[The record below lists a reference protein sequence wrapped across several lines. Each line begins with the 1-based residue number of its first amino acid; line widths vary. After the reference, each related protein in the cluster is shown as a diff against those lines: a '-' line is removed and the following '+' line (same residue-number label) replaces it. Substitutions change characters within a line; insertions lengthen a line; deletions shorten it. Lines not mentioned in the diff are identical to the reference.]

1 MRRFLLASMA
11 LLSLVSGA
19 HAADKLVDQL
29 IYRPGPTSVAN
40 FGWQTEFGGRYWY
53 SSGKTQLDLFGPV
66 QPFLLSRL
74 TFSGLT
80 GHSGELYGRV
90 DHSVGFFFK
99 GNVGLGRIVSGNLQ
113 DEDFPPLTSPYSST
127 NSEQRSG
134 NLSYLT
140 ADLGWAFWNTP
151 TVKVGAFVGYH
162 YYAESVNAFGC
173 TQAASNPA
181 ICVPAI
187 STSVLG
193 ITEESNWNAA
203 RIGIN
208 GVWRITDRFTLTADA
223 AWIPYARLNAR
234 DFHWLRIGTS
244 FNGPTP
250 EDGNGFSAQLEAIL
264 SYNVTR
270 QFSVGIGGRYWRF
283 EPKSNGSAHFEV
295 SGIDGGF
302 PQPIN
307 FKTERYGGFVQASY
321 IFGAPIVAANY

>member
-1 MRRFLLASMA
+1 VRRFLLSSVALFGLASA
-11 LLSLVSGA
+11 A
-19 HAADKLVDQL
+19 NAADMLVDTMFS
-29 IYRPGPTSVAN
+29 RPRATSIAN

-53 SSGKTQLDLFGPV
+53 STGKSQLDLFGPV

-80 GHSGELYGRV
+80 GHSGELYGRL
-90 DHSVGFFFK
+90 DHSLGFFFK

-127 NSEQRSG
+127 NSDQRDG

-140 ADLGWAFWNTP
+140 ADLGWAFWNSP
-151 TVKVGAFVGYH
+151 TVKVGGFVGYH
-162 YYAESVNAFGC
+162 YYSESLNAFGC
-173 TQAASNPA
+173 TQAATNPV

-187 STSVLG
+187 PTAVLG
-193 ITEESNWNAA
+193 ITEESNWNAV
-203 RIGIN
+203 RVGIN
-208 GVWRITDRFTLTADA
+208 GVWRITDRFTLTGDA

-234 DFHWLRIGTS
+234 DFHWLRIGTD

-250 EDGNGFSAQLEAIL
+250 EDGNGFSAQFEAIL

-295 SGIDGGF
+295 SGIGGGF
-302 PQPIN
+302 PQAIN

-321 IFGAPIVAANY
+321 MFGAPIVAANY